1 MLDAER
7 GKLIKGEFDFK
18 ENSPTDLRQF
28 FSELKQEGL
37 SLKSATIDGNPTVIR
52 VMTEVLARVDNS
64 AMYRAY
70 PAARIDVV
78 PN

>member
-28 FSELKQEGL
+28 FSELKQEGYRWKALQLTEIRRL
-37 SLKSATIDGNPTVIR
+37 SGLWQKFGQ
-52 VMTEVLARVDNS
+52 VDNS